1 MSGLDDSEL
10 EKIKN
15 RKLWDR
21 MRSSVSGDD
30 PKPQQSIDAPV
41 DLTDANFDEFV
52 KSHGLVIVDFWAE
65 WCMPC
70 RFMAPVVKDL
80 AKEMAGRVVFAK
92 LNVDENPR
100 TAARFGI
107 MSIPTF
113 MVFRGGKPIDAIVGA
128 MPKQK
133 FKSMIERY
141 LS

>member
-10 EKIKN
+10 ERIKM
-15 RKLWDR
+15 RKLMEM
-21 MRSSVSGDD
+21 MRASSQPSEQ
-30 PKPQQSIDAPV
+30 PKKEVLDHPV
-41 DLTDANFDEFV
+41 DLTDADFDEFV
-52 KSHGLVIVDFWAE
+52 RSHELVVVDFWAD

-70 RFMAPVVKDL
+70 RFMAPVVKEL
-80 AKEMAGRVVFAK
+80 AKEMAGKVAFGK

-113 MVFRGGKPIDAIVGA
+113 LIFRNGKPVDALVGA
-128 MPKQK
+128 MPKQR
-133 FKSMIERY
+133 FKAAIERY

>member
-10 EKIKN
+10 ERIKM
-15 RKLWDR
+15 RKLMER
-21 MRSSVSGDD
+21 MRSQASPTEPSRQV
-30 PKPQQSIDAPV
+30 IDHPV
-41 DLTDANFDEFV
+41 DLTDGDFDEFV
-52 KSHGLVIVDFWAE
+52 GSHELVVVDFWAE

-70 RFMAPVVKDL
+70 RFMAPVVKEL
-80 AKEMAGRVVFAK
+80 AKEMAGKVVFAK

-113 MVFRGGKPIDAIVGA
+113 MVFRNGRPVDAIVGA
-128 MPKQK
+128 MPKQR
-133 FKSMIERY
+133 FRALIERY

>member
-1 MSGLDDSEL
+1 MSGLDDSDL
-10 EKIKN
+10 ERIKM
-15 RKLWDR
+15 RKLMER
-21 MRSSVSGDD
+21 MRSLSGGEDAKTQSV
-30 PKPQQSIDAPV
+30 IDHPV
-41 DLTDANFDEFV
+41 ELTDAGFDEFV
-52 KSHGLVIVDFWAE
+52 RSHGLVVVDFWAD

-70 RFMAPVVKDL
+70 RYMAPVLKDL
-80 AKEMAGRVVFAK
+80 AKEMAGKVVFAK

-113 MVFRGGKPIDAIVGA
+113 MVFRGGKPVDAIVGA

-133 FKSMIERY
+133 FKSLIERY

>member
-10 EKIKN
+10 ERIKM
-15 RKLWDR
+15 RKLMEM
-21 MRSSVSGDD
+21 MRASSQ
-30 PKPQQSIDAPV
+30 PQGRPERPV
-41 DLTDANFDEFV
+41 LDHPVELTDADFDEFV
-52 KSHGLVIVDFWAE
+52 RSHELVVVDFWAD

-70 RFMAPVVKDL
+70 RFMAPVVKEL
-80 AKEMAGRVVFAK
+80 AKEMAGKVAFGK

-113 MVFRGGKPIDAIVGA
+113 LVFKNGRLVDAIVGA
-128 MPKQK
+128 MPKHR
-133 FKSMIERY
+133 FRAAIERY